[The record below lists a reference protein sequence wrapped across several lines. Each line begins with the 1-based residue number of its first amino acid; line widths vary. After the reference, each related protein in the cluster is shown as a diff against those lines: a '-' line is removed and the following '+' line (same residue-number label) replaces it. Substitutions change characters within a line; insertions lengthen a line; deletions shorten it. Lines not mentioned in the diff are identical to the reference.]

1 MRMSWRSCLLILL
14 VGIGPHFGCHQLPGD
29 KAVQDL
35 RPIQQVAG
43 SAKKQDLSLNA
54 AEITQAAWLTNVD
67 ALEKAGKA
75 AEAIALCEKM
85 RDTGDP
91 QATKKLARIYHR
103 LDDRDRAE
111 QEYERILKDN
121 PQDVD
126 ALYGLGE
133 LSYRRGLWGIADKHF
148 SKVLAVQPDHVYATV
163 NLGMTIAQQ
172 GYESAA
178 VDVLK
183 KVVSESE
190 AYCNVAFVLALQGK
204 SRDAIRMYETALKIE
219 PAMVRANAELAK
231 IRQADGAI
239 TVSLTT
245 PYRVGRQG
253 SIELETTP
261 RTTIEG
267 SSRLMLSRPTLP
279 PLPEV
284 EMVPNEPKRK

>member
-1 MRMSWRSCLLILL
+1 MRTSWRSCLLILL
-14 VGIGPHFGCHQLPGD
+14 AGTWPHFGCHQLPGD

-43 SAKKQDLSLNA
+43 VAKKQDLTVT
-54 AEITQAAWLTNVD
+54 EIAQSAWLTNVD
-67 ALEKAGKA
+67 ALEKEGKS

-85 RDTGDP
+85 RESGNP
-91 QATKKLARIYHR
+91 QATKKLARLYHR

-111 QEYERILKDN
+111 QEYERMLKDN

-133 LSYRRGLWGIADKHF
+133 LSYRRGHWGIAEKHF
-148 SKVLAVQPDHVYATV
+148 NKVLAVQPDHVYATV

-172 GYESAA
+172 GQGYEAAA

-190 AYCNVAFVLALQGK
+190 AYCNVAFVLSVQGK

-219 PAMVRANAELAK
+219 PAMARANAELAK
-231 IRQADGAI
+231 IRQADG
-239 TVSLTT
+239 VPS
-245 PYRVGRQG
+245 PYRVGKQG
-253 SIELETTP
+253 SIELEAAP
-261 RTTIEG
+261 RATIEG

-284 EMVPNEPKRK
+284 EMVPSEPKRK